1 MLNRCTTTFITSAL
15 ALTFMLSGC
24 STRQRQIEIQ
34 KPQPSTTP
42 PPNDEPEW
50 RPSEETTASVVTEIP
65 EDELVKYMDA
75 NAKLEFKFTYVGTEK
90 TGPITFADG
99 KARMEIRDLPINQN
113 GTMVMQLFE
122 NAVLKLEGTKDNVTL
137 RAGVNS
143 ESLSLKVVP
152 ATKPDKPDVKPDTPD
167 VKPDK
172 PDVKP
177 DTPVTPVT
185 PVTPTTPETAELV
198 LTLEIQ

>member
-1 MLNRCTTTFITSAL
+1 MNDYFLPSNYISKNGNPNITTFD
-15 ALTFMLSGC
+15 
-24 STRQRQIEIQ
+24 
-34 KPQPSTTP
+34 
-42 PPNDEPEW
+42 PNDW
-50 RPSEETTASVVTEIP
+50 ISVYPVNR
-65 EDELVKYMDA
+65 A
-75 NAKLEFKFTYVGTEK
+75 FT
-90 TGPITFADG
+90 FNDG
-99 KARMEIRDLPINQN
+99 KARMEITDLPINQN

-122 NAVLKLEGTKDNVTL
+122 NSVMKLEGTKDNVTL